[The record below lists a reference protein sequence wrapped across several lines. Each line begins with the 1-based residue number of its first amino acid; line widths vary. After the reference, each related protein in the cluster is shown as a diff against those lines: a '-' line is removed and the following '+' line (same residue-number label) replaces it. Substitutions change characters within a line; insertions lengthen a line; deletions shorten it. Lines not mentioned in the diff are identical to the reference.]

1 MSERPPVERPRET
14 GATIARPW
22 WQQAPQLWV
31 GLFMVAVVWPL
42 NWLLPGLRTHILFFP
57 LWLGYSLA
65 VDGLVYLRRGSSLL
79 RRNPRAYAGL
89 FLVSAPVWWFFELI
103 NLRTQ
108 NWAYPGIEQVEP
120 FWRVVLKT
128 LSFSTVVPAVFGTA
142 ELVSTWGRL
151 KQLGPG
157 PVVPPT
163 RPVLLALL
171 LLGATMMALLLLWP
185 HLFFPFVWLSLYF
198 MLAAVNG
205 LLGFRTL
212 GAHTVYGDWRPP
224 LALMLGALV
233 CGFFWEF
240 WNFWAYPRWVYHVP
254 PFEFLHIFEMPL
266 LGYGGYLPFGLELF
280 ALYHLL
286 VGVLQQHH
294 LSDYV
299 QFDLGTTGRRG
310 GKRA

>member
-1 MSERPPVERPRET
+1 MDRPRET

-31 GLFMVAVVWPL
+31 GLLLVAVVWPL
-42 NWLLPGLRTHILFFP
+42 NWLLPSLRTHILFFP

-89 FLVSAPVWWFFELI
+89 FLVSAPVWWLFELI

-108 NWAYPGIEQVEP
+108 NWAYPGIELVEP

-128 LSFSTVVPAVFGTA
+128 LSFSTVLPAVFGTA

-151 KQLGPG
+151 KRLGPG

-163 RPVLLALL
+163 RPVLLAFL

-185 HLFFPFVWLSLYF
+185 RLFFPFLWLSLYF

-286 VGVLQQHH
+286 VGVLQKHH

-299 QFDLGTTGRRG
+299 QFDLGSTGRRG

>member
-1 MSERPPVERPRET
+1 MDRPRET
-14 GATIARPW
+14 EATLARSG
-22 WQQAPQLWV
+22 WQEAPQLWA
-31 GLFMVAVVWPL
+31 GLFLVAVVWPL
-42 NWLLPGLRTHILFFP
+42 NWLLPGLRTHLLFFP

-65 VDGLVYLRRGSSLL
+65 VDGLVYLRRGTSLL

-89 FLVSAPVWWFFELI
+89 FLASAPVWWLFELI
-103 NLRTQ
+103 NLHTQ
-108 NWAYPGIEQVEP
+108 NWTYPGIELVEP
-120 FWRVVLKT
+120 FWRAVLKT

-151 KQLGPG
+151 KRLGAG

-163 RPVLLALL
+163 RPVFFAFLLA
-171 LLGATMMALLLLWP
+171 GVTTMALLLLWP
-185 HLFFPFVWLSLYF
+185 CVFLPFVWLSLYF

-212 GAHTVYGDWRPP
+212 GAYTGYGDWRPP

-254 PFEFLHIFEMPL
+254 PFDFLHIFEMPL

-280 ALYHLL
+280 ALYHLI

-294 LSDYV
+294 LNDYV
-299 QFDLGTTGRRG
+299 QFDLEPAGRRG
-310 GKRA
+310 GERG